1 MQRDSNSALAPKRKA
16 ITNSKNSIG
25 KRKIS
30 SEQKIEL
37 LDKTIQLSPKI
48 NNRTNQNKVS
58 IPSHTVNKITTEI
71 DLRKDQYLS
80 NHSKITILPNLK
92 NQAYGSIPFKAK
104 NSSSTVPTVLND
116 RLAEFSSDQHSESSN
131 FFNYE
136 TKSRK
141 HKNIN
146 HIYTSTDSYTSCRD
160 NIPITTIQSTP
171 PFSKSEGISSDPS
184 STIRYKKLIQ
194 SRKKTNNNLLDTDIS
209 ISKYEDDNSSTSPN
223 YHYNSDSS
231 FKLSINSS
239 SSSVKKQ
246 QYKQTEHNIN
256 RTYPNLRKHNNKI
269 RNDPTKK

>member
-58 IPSHTVNKITTEI
+58 ILSHTVNKITTDI

-92 NQAYGSIPFKAK
+92 NQAYGSIPFMAK
-104 NSSSTVPTVLND
+104 HSSSTVPTVLND

-136 TKSRK
+136 TKSWK

-160 NIPITTIQSTP
+160 NIPITTIQSAP
-171 PFSKSEGISSDPS
+171 PFSKSEDISSDPS
-184 STIRYKKLIQ
+184 STIRYKKIIQ
-194 SRKKTNNNLLDTDIS
+194 SRKRTNNNILDTDIS
-209 ISKYEDDNSSTSPN
+209 ISTYEDDNYSTSPN

-239 SSSVKKQ
+239 SPSVKKQ
-246 QYKQTEHNIN
+246 QYKQTEHNNN
-256 RTYPNLRKHNNKI
+256 RTYPNLRKHKNK
-269 RNDPTKK
+269 K